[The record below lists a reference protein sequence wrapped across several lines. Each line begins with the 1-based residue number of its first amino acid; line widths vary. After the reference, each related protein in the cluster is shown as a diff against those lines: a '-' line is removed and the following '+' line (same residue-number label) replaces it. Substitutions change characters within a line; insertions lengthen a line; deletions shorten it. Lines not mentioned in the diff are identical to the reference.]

1 MGKKQQAL
9 INDLA
14 QTQTA
19 CDIQFDK
26 ITTAVGAVVA
36 LNQRM
41 SASNDHVVKAQLE
54 SQKNPHWGVIL
65 GARNQLKTLIPK
77 FETSLKNLE
86 AFAKEKAKRWLGKST
101 LKDATTA
108 ISDAKAHLTNIKQ
121 LVEDSV
127 ALR

>member
-9 INDLA
+9 INNLA

-19 CDIQFDK
+19 CDIEINK
-26 ITTAVGAVVA
+26 ITTAVSGVVA
-36 LNQRM
+36 LNLKM
-41 SASNDHVVKAQLE
+41 SASNDHVLKAQLE

-65 GARNQLKTLIPK
+65 AARTQLKTLIPK
-77 FETSLKNLE
+77 FETSLKSLE

-108 ISDAKAHLTNIKQ
+108 ISDAKAHLTNMKQ
-121 LVEDSV
+121 TVEASV